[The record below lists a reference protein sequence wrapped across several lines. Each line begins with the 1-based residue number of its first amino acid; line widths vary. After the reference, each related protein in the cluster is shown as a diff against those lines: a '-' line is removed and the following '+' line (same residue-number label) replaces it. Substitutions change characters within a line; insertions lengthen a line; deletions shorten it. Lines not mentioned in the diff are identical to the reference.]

1 MKKHSLYIILLTVL
15 SCIQAFAQTNT
26 FPSSGNVGIGT
37 TSPQAKLHSLGRHL
51 IETNEDNVVT
61 FNNTDNSWQYMEF
74 KRSGT
79 RYYWMGLDNG
89 NDFYLTKE
97 QIGNIVLNPTAGK
110 VVVSGSLQIG
120 NGTGSLHYGSNGVV
134 IKYNSGDRALL
145 ELHSPDGANRMVF
158 QSLSSATYLG
168 SLDQKP
174 LLIQNEGGN
183 VGIGTNN
190 PQAKL
195 AVNGDIFSKK
205 VKVTQSGWPDY
216 VFASGYRLR
225 SLSEVEQFIKQQQ
238 HLPDVPSATA
248 VEKDGLDLGDNQ
260 VTLLKKIEELTLYL
274 IAQNK
279 KLELLQKEVAQLKNR
294 P

>member
-1 MKKHSLYIILLTVL
+1 MKKYSLYIILFAAL
-15 SCIQAFAQTNT
+15 SCVQTLAQTNT

-51 IETNEDNVVT
+51 IETNEDDVLT
-61 FNNTDNSWQYMEF
+61 FNNTDNSWQYMAF
-74 KRSGT
+74 KKSGT
-79 RYYWMGLDNG
+79 RYYWMGLNDG

-97 QIGNIVLNPTAGK
+97 QTGNIVLNPTVGK
-110 VVVSGSLQIG
+110 VVITGNYENGNMGARLTLNHPGKTSAGTAKDWTIYNMAGTYG
-120 NGTGSLHYGSNGVV
+120 NGLQFWAYDNIGCQ
-134 IKYNSGDRALL
+134 SGGLCAPRVTFMD
-145 ELHSPDGANRMVF
+145 N
-158 QSLSSATYLG
+158 
-168 SLDQKP
+168 
-174 LLIQNEGGN
+174 GN
-183 VGIGTNN
+183 VGIGTVN

-205 VKVTQSGWPDY
+205 VKVTQSGWSDY

-225 SLSEVEQFIKQQQ
+225 SLSEVEQFIKQHH
-238 HLPDVPSATA
+238 HLPDVPSAAT

-260 VTLLKKIEELTLYL
+260 ATLLKKIEELTLYL

-279 KLELLQKEVAQLKNR
+279 KLEMLEKEVAQLKKR